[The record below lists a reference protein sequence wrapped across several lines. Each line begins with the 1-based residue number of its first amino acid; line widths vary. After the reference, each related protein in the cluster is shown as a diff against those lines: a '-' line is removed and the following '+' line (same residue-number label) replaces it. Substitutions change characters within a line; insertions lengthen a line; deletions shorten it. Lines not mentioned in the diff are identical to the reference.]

1 MTIFSNSPLLK
12 IRAPDLWTMFS
23 HFRKPR
29 HLTYSDGRV
38 PSGVAP
44 SGEHYDPTL
53 RLFRG
58 LPMTADQIAVFE
70 NLEPGLELI
79 IVADPLYMYEMGVG
93 VTLIDRQD
101 PQGEPTATHGFVT
114 PWGTFLGVT
123 RQ

>member
-1 MTIFSNSPLLK
+1 M
-12 IRAPDLWTMFS
+12 
-23 HFRKPR
+23 
-29 HLTYSDGRV
+29 
-38 PSGVAP
+38 
-44 SGEHYDPTL
+44 TL
-53 RLFRG
+53 RWAIRLGGSVSIRLDILLDEVAFRS
-58 LPMTADQIAVFE
+58 PTQS
-70 NLEPGLELI
+70 I